1 MSKHS
6 EGFPLVPIGDY
17 PRQDSNRSTEQ
28 ALPATG
34 YGNRPVPPG
43 TKSGT
48 MDARQAA
55 FERLAALWP
64 ELPDETVAAVLAIA
78 EGGSRS
84 RAAHDS

>member
-28 ALPATG
+28 PEPATG
-34 YGNRPVPPG
+34 YGKQSNAPG

-48 MDARQAA
+48 MDARDAA

-64 ELPDETVAAVLAIA
+64 ALSDETVAALVALA
-78 EGGSRS
+78 EGESRS
-84 RAAHDS
+84 RAAHNS